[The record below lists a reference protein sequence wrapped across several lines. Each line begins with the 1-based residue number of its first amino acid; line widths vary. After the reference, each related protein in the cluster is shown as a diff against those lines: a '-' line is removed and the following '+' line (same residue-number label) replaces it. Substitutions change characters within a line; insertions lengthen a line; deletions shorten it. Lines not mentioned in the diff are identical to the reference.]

1 MNKFIKKTMNKTSKT
16 LKTMLKKKNLPKV
29 LLLLAVL
36 LVLIFIR
43 KRFLVSEGFES
54 SPSNFGT
61 DVESGKKL
69 VLFYADWCG
78 HCKRFKPDWDDLSK
92 EMNKDDKK
100 MVKVNLGGD
109 DSKNEEIM
117 AKYNVD
123 GFPTVALLNNG
134 NLQQVYQGERT
145 KSGLKEFMTS
155 NQM

>member
-1 MNKFIKKTMNKTSKT
+1 MNKFINKTMKKTSKT
-16 LKTMLKKKNLPKV
+16 IKTMLKKKNLPKV

-36 LVLIFIR
+36 LILFFIR
-43 KRFLVSEGFES
+43 KRFLVAEGFES
-54 SPSNFGT
+54 SPSDFGT
-61 DVESGKKL
+61 EVQNGKKL